1 MIYIG
6 GYIMKMTSSFL
17 NSASLAVMSMGMFL
31 ACLILQSV
39 GTMSL
44 LMAIFAVLSVASLIL
59 NMILAIDAFMDM
71 REESREN
78 VVVFKASDVQM
89 RKIS

>member
-1 MIYIG
+1 
-6 GYIMKMTSSFL
+6 MKMTSSFL

-78 VVVFKASDVQM
+78 VVVFKASDAQM

>member
-1 MIYIG
+1 
-6 GYIMKMTSSFL
+6 MKMTSSFL